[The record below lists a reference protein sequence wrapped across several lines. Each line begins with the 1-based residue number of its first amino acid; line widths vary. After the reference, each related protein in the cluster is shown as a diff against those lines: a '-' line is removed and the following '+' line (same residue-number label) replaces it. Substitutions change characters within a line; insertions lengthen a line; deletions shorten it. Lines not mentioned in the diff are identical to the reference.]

1 MTGHCGSNSSAS
13 FFEVPLSQNDIIP
26 HFLMIIAHSS
36 CESLRWNPYEFQSPY
51 AIISLDPSLDF
62 IDDFWAVE
70 CYHVGEKGSNSTV
83 HNGTQLQNLSLA
95 TMHHLC
101 PAQVCARLPPL

>member
-1 MTGHCGSNSSAS
+1 
-13 FFEVPLSQNDIIP
+13 
-26 HFLMIIAHSS
+26 MIIAHSPWS
-36 CESLRWNPYEFQSPY
+36 NPHFLHVNLYDSESLRIPIPIY
-51 AIISLDPSLDF
+51 AIISLDLSLDF

-101 PAQVCARLPPL
+101 PPQVCARLPPL